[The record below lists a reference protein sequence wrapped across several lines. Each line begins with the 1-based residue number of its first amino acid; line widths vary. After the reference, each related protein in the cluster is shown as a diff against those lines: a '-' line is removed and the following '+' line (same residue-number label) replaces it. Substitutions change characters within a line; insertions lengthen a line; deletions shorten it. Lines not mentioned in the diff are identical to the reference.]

1 MDPRRILSPGRV
13 SPIDSDPTTD
23 PVLNV
28 HEPESSPSVVAEC
41 DKVLVQEVAK
51 SDVCSGSG
59 SGSGVYDVR
68 LSLKGKNGECS
79 VLELDSEVLSA
90 SSSVFASLIA
100 DCKRREGDGVAFC
113 RIEVPEVQNLS
124 VFHETIELMFE
135 DDVTRRVRRMG
146 VSRAIDV
153 LEVAAGIM
161 FTKGV
166 LSCLK
171 YIEAVPWSESEE
183 DKLRSLFTRFTFDDA
198 TTRDVLARLS
208 LPEQINSQQ
217 HLALQLVRSVTSG
230 TDNNSRSELKSLVK
244 DLFAKSSVYEKD
256 LSGLDKEALYVICQS
271 CLDSLVA
278 LFEEASDSVPEER
291 SKKTGTARPLIE
303 RISREADSV
312 NWLLGILLDQ
322 QMAEEFV
329 DVWADQQD
337 LLRMHE
343 KVSPM
348 IRYELSRISAW
359 VFIALGRGKL
369 HCRSET
375 RCRIFQSWF
384 TPMVADFGWLQRCR
398 KGLDIKVLEEAMGQ
412 ALLTLPMK
420 NQHLL
425 FMEWFRCFS
434 RQGTECPN
442 LGKAFQ
448 IWWRRSSKSSGNLS
462 IDSR

>member
-13 SPIDSDPTTD
+13 SPIDSDP
-23 PVLNV
+23 VHHNV
-28 HEPESSPSVVAEC
+28 AAVVPQQPRPAPEPEKV
-41 DKVLVQEVAK
+41 VLVQEVVK
-51 SDVCSGSG
+51 SCD
-59 SGSGVYDVR
+59 VYDVR

-79 VLELDSEVLSA
+79 VLEVDSQVLEGC
-90 SSSVFASLIA
+90 SSVFANLIA
-100 DCKRREGDGVAFC
+100 DCRKRGEGGDGGGGSFC
-113 RIEVPEVQNLS
+113 RIEVPDVQNLS
-124 VFHETIELMFE
+124 VFHDTIELMFE
-135 DDVTRRVRRMG
+135 EDVLNRIRRMG

-208 LPEQINSQQ
+208 LSEQVNSQQ
-217 HLALQLVRSVTSG
+217 HLALQLVRSVTTG
-230 TDNNSRSELKSLVK
+230 IDNSSRSELKTLVK

-278 LFEEASDSVPEER
+278 LFEEASDSAPEEK
-291 SKKTGTARPLIE
+291 SKTTVTTKPLIE
-303 RISREADSV
+303 RISREADSI

-329 DVWADQQD
+329 DIWADQED

-343 KVSPM
+343 KVSQM
-348 IRYELSRISAW
+348 VRYELSRISAW
-359 VFIALGRGKL
+359 VFIALGKGKL

-384 TPMVADFGWLQRCR
+384 TPMLADFGWLQRCK

-448 IWWRRSSKSSGNLS
+448 IWWRRSSKSSGALS
-462 IDSR
+462 LDSR